1 MDRCRNEEVF
11 HKAVAMINGF
21 KEYFIAHNEVV
32 YENPS
37 PGNKAGG
44 ITTLEE
50 KSLGCVKKGGSAPI
64 VEVLPYG
71 GRASKPGLAVL
82 EGPGN
87 DLISSTALGAA
98 GCQLVLFTTGRGTP
112 FSTFVPTLKIAS
124 NSGLAGRK
132 GSWIDFDAAPGDGEA
147 LYRLVLDTASG
158 AYRCKSEGFQEIAFH
173 KTGVTL

>member
-1 MDRCRNEEVF
+1 M
-11 HKAVAMINGF
+11 
-21 KEYFIAHNEVV
+21 
-32 YENPS
+32 
-37 PGNKAGG
+37 
-44 ITTLEE
+44 
-50 KSLGCVKKGGSAPI
+50 KKGGSAPI
-64 VEVLPYG
+64 VEALPYG

>member
-1 MDRCRNEEVF
+1 M
-11 HKAVAMINGF
+11 GF
-21 KEYFIAHNEVV
+21 PV

-132 GSWIDFDAAPGDGEA
+132 GSWIDFDAAPGDGEG

>member
-1 MDRCRNEEVF
+1 MDRCASREVF
-11 HKAVAMINGF
+11 EDYRRLILRFQKYYTDLGF
-21 KEYFIAHNEVV
+21 PV

-50 KSLGCVKKGGSAPI
+50 KSLGCVKRAAAPPLWRCSPTAGGPASRAW
-64 VEVLPYG
+64 PYWK
-71 GRASKPGLAVL
+71 A
-82 EGPGN
+82 PGN